1 MQHQPRVRRLLLAA
15 AAIGLFAFAVLTARL
30 FVGPDLPPL
39 PPEVDAIVELAGP
52 GIRDRAALALAREH
66 RAPILIQST
75 VASEAGTQR
84 CLPKVQGVTIVCFH
98 PEPGTTRGEA
108 RTIGEMARQ
117 QHWRSVVLVTTP
129 DHAWRARLRV
139 ARCFAGDIYV
149 ANSPLPRRDWLIA
162 ITHQWAAT
170 IKALVFEREC

>member
-30 FVGPDLPPL
+30 FVWPDLPPL

-75 VASEAGTQR
+75 VASEAGT
-84 CLPKVQGVTIVCFH
+84 
-98 PEPGTTRGEA
+98 
-108 RTIGEMARQ
+108 
-117 QHWRSVVLVTTP
+117 
-129 DHAWRARLRV
+129 
-139 ARCFAGDIYV
+139 
-149 ANSPLPRRDWLIA
+149 
-162 ITHQWAAT
+162 
-170 IKALVFEREC
+170 